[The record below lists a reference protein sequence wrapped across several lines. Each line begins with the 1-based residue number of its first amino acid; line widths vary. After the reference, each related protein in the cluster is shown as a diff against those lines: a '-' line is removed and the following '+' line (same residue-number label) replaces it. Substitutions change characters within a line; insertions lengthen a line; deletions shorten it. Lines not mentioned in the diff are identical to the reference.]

1 MLSPSTDPD
10 SDAEPHAASS
20 EIQML
25 SLEPDK
31 WTWVNALR
39 EQCERRGS
47 AVFCHFAEG
56 RSHSFQEVETASD
69 AFATGLAQRGI
80 GPGDRV
86 MIVAANS
93 FEFVVAF
100 FGVQKR
106 RAVFVPINTELRG
119 SLLDHQIRD
128 ASPKLII
135 IDREVT
141 AGLPLQELPH
151 CRIISLCDD
160 APQLGADTVE
170 RFADLCVADDPNALL
185 RPEVHDIALILYT
198 SGTTGPSKG
207 VLVPQAHAVLFGVQQ
222 ARALEMSE
230 DDRFLVALP
239 MFHVNALL
247 MSLGACL
254 LSGAVA
260 YVLARF
266 SASRWLQDIRAA
278 RATVTNML
286 GVMAEFVLQQPP
298 TSSDRTHQL
307 TRVLA
312 VPVSAQWAERFQD
325 RFGVHLVQTYGMTEC
340 NMISFSRRDE
350 ELISGCVGPV
360 SEDYFEVSIVD
371 PESDRPLDPG
381 AVGEIVV
388 RPRVPFGVMQGYLNR
403 PDVTLR
409 AWRNLWFH
417 TGDAGKIDLRGR
429 LHFVDRMG
437 DVIRRRGEN
446 ISAFEIE
453 QVLNTHPEVVES
465 AVLGVKVD
473 GAGGEHEVCT
483 YLVLRRPS
491 FDPGPFIDWCVSRL
505 PRYAIP
511 RFLCVVPEI
520 EKTATGKMRKQD
532 LRNRGVTP
540 EMWDRERAGLR
551 LARRA

>member
-1 MLSPSTDPD
+1 
-10 SDAEPHAASS
+10 
-20 EIQML
+20 ML
-25 SLEPDK
+25 SLELEK
-31 WTWVNALR
+31 WTLVEALR
-39 EQCERRGS
+39 AQAERRGG
-47 AVFCHFAEG
+47 AVFCQFAEG
-56 RSHSFQEVETASD
+56 GSHTFQEVESASD
-69 AFATGLAQRGI
+69 AFASGLAQRGI

-119 SLLDHQIRD
+119 SLLEHQIRD
-128 ASPKLII
+128 ANPKLII
-135 IDREVT
+135 TDRDLT
-141 AGLPLQELPH
+141 AGLALQDLPD
-151 CRIISLCDD
+151 CRIVALRDGIPPIGAGSLE
-160 APQLGADTVE
+160 P
-170 RFADLCVADDPNALL
+170 FADLCVAYDQSALL
-185 RPEVHDIALILYT
+185 HPMAHDIGLILYT

-207 VLVPQAHAVLFGVQQ
+207 VLVPQAHACLFGIQQ
-222 ARALEMSE
+222 ARALDVGEG
-230 DDRFLVALP
+230 DRFLIALP

-247 MSLGACL
+247 MSLGACV
-254 LSGAVA
+254 LSGASA

-266 SASRWLQDIRAA
+266 SASRWLEDVRTA

-298 TSSDRTHQL
+298 SSGDRTHQL

-312 VPVSAQWAERFQD
+312 VPVSAQWADHFQD
-325 RFGVHLVQTYGMTEC
+325 RFGVQLVQTYGMTEC
-340 NMISFSRRDE
+340 NMISFSRRDQE
-350 ELISGCVGPV
+350 FIPGCVGPV
-360 SEDYFEVSIVD
+360 SDAYFEVSIVD
-371 PESDRPLDPG
+371 PESDRALDAG
-381 AVGEIVV
+381 EVGEIVV

-403 PDVTLR
+403 PEVTLR

-417 TGDAGKIDLRGR
+417 TGDAGKIDPRGR

-453 QVLNTHPEVVES
+453 QVLNTHPEVVECV
-465 AVLGVKVD
+465 VLGLKVE
-473 GAGGEHEVCT
+473 GAGGEHEVCS
-483 YLVLRRPS
+483 YLVLRTAS

-520 EKTATGKMRKQD
+520 EKTATGKTRKQD

-540 EMWDRERAGLR
+540 EMWDREKAGLR
-551 LARRA
+551 LARGA